1 MNGVATT
8 TTHPI
13 ISTAN
18 QTVLLPTLI
27 CEGGMKL
34 NTKAS
39 KAPQNP
45 SPAMIHIPTSPRS
58 QRNTTRSGSSVG

>member
-1 MNGVATT
+1 MIN
-8 TTHPI
+8 
-13 ISTAN
+13 TAN

-45 SPAMIHIPTSPRS
+45 NQAMIHIPTLLFRPIANGRFAFFIL
-58 QRNTTRSGSSVG
+58 